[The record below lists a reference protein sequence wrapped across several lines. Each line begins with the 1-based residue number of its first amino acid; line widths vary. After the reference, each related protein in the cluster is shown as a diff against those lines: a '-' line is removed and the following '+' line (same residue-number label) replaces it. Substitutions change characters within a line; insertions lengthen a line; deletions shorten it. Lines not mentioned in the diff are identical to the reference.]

1 MTIFSKQRYT
11 RFFRSTTL
19 LFCGLAIS
27 SLLVLGAHAQSKDEL
42 FRGTWQIDTPEK
54 GTLIMIVKSQSQ
66 ASYFWGD
73 NTDRTVY
80 SGTWASE
87 GETATLIWADGSQHR
102 IEGDSLGFAITHID
116 AGGREAY
123 TTKAQQ
129 VPAEILGQWAKPP
142 TKASEIASDR
152 DQAKGFIG
160 IWKIGED
167 ETNANY
173 IFVESDRSAATNAGG
188 EDGLRGSWAK
198 QGSELHITWDSGHY
212 SILRPI
218 KREFI
223 YKMVEDVTGK
233 DGLVFFPYI
242 MTLFMFIL
250 VANFLGLLP
259 MAFTTTSHIAVTA
272 VMAMAVF
279 LAVTII
285 GFVKNGFGFL
295 AVFWISS
302 APLILRPILA
312 LIEIISYFVRPVS
325 HSIRLAGNMMA
336 GHAVI
341 KVFAAFAPLVL
352 ISTGIGI
359 VVTPLSILAITAI
372 YALEVL
378 VAFIQAY
385 VFAILTC
392 VYLRDALHP
401 HH

>member
-1 MTIFSKQRYT
+1 MDQFQVTSLVGGDVEWFTIT
-11 RFFRSTTL
+11 NVTL
-19 LFCGLAIS
+19 MMALTVIVIAF
-27 SLLVLGAHAQSKDEL
+27 
-42 FRGTWQIDTPEK
+42 
-54 GTLIMIVKSQSQ
+54 IMIFGARGRALVPSRSQS
-66 ASYFWGD
+66 
-73 NTDRTVY
+73 
-80 SGTWASE
+80 
-87 GETATLIWADGSQHR
+87 I
-102 IEGDSLGFAITHID
+102 
-116 AGGREAY
+116 
-123 TTKAQQ
+123 
-129 VPAEILGQWAKPP
+129 AEL
-142 TKASEIASDR
+142 TY
-152 DQAKGFIG
+152 GFI
-160 IWKIGED
+160 
-167 ETNANY
+167 Y
-173 IFVESDRSAATNAGG
+173 
-188 EDGLRGSWAK
+188 
-198 QGSELHITWDSGHY
+198 
-212 SILRPI
+212 
-218 KREFI
+218 
-223 YKMVEDVTGK
+223 MVEDVTGK
-233 DGLVFFPYI
+233 DGVVFFPYV

-250 VANFLGLLP
+250 VANFLGLIP

-295 AVFWISS
+295 GVFWISS

-312 LIEIISYFVRPVS
+312 LIEVISYFVRPVS

-352 ISTGIGI
+352 ISTGIGL